1 MLGKLGLNCLIF
13 QDDIGKLNDN
23 MDEVRE
29 GCDKID
35 ETLKSKRLS
44 LNYDKSKYVIIGGT
58 KARKE
63 ILEQAKINPL
73 TMGGV
78 IIANAIM
85 EKYLGDIIHE
95 LGCARSIQET
105 IKERIGKLIATAE
118 EIIKTSENPWMG
130 GLNNSET
137 PFKLFE
143 ARIIPA
149 LLNNCESWID
159 IKESHI
165 KDLQDFQDEF
175 IRRVLHLPPRP
186 RQQKQ

>member
-78 IIANAIM
+78 TTTMLSDPWIYDAAIIVT
-85 EKYLGDIIHE
+85 L
-95 LGCARSIQET
+95 RSISVVLLS
-105 IKERIGKLIATAE
+105 LIPLRCQSCLAWQP
-118 EIIKTSENPWMG
+118 SG
-130 GLNNSET
+130 
-137 PFKLFE
+137 
-143 ARIIPA
+143 ARDKV
-149 LLNNCESWID
+149 S
-159 IKESHI
+159 K
-165 KDLQDFQDEF
+165 FTF
-175 IRRVLHLPPRP
+175 VF
-186 RQQKQ
+186 